1 MPVVFPFQSIV
12 SLPEIGRE
20 GWSPNRPL
28 EFCASEVSETL
39 MATSEFRHRV
49 SFAAT
54 SSSELNGEAAANST
68 RRERSTVKLWM
79 FLDGVTVFG
88 AAVLATLYELHT
100 GPVAGAIGFWH
111 GTLFNGPSTSI
122 LLVLLCGFTISL
134 MITSR
139 RLHLYVPTRL
149 TSFLHEQRLSV
160 QACFTSGLLLTG
172 TLYLVH
178 AADIPRSIVLIT
190 VGLVTITLSLRR
202 LAYRILINRRF
213 ERGVGTRNVLIV
225 GTGPEAQ
232 ALRHYLMSFGH
243 LGYSFKGFIESP
255 RSSSGQAERFDDVVG
270 TLDTMFQYARKQF
283 VDEIFFTTHCDRA
296 VVLDVLAQART
307 QGVDLTVVLDLYN
320 GLPSRPIEYIGQ
332 FPTIPLH
339 WRHVPELALLLKR
352 MVDIVFSSLM
362 LILLSPILLA
372 IAVAIK
378 LDSSGPIF
386 YCSERIGKK
395 GRVFRCTKF
404 RTMVRDAENRR
415 ADVMHLNERD
425 GILFKISNDPR
436 VTRLGRFL
444 RKYSLDEF
452 PQFFNVLRGDM
463 SIVGPRPPI
472 ESEVR
477 EYRLNDLRRLDVTP
491 GITGLWQVKARQDP
505 SFDNYVC
512 LDVAYIDNW
521 SVWLDLKIILR
532 TIAVVFAGT
541 GS

>member
-1 MPVVFPFQSIV
+1 
-12 SLPEIGRE
+12 
-20 GWSPNRPL
+20 
-28 EFCASEVSETL
+28 
-39 MATSEFRHRV
+39 MATSEFRHRF
-49 SFAAT
+49 SFAAAP
-54 SSSELNGEAAANST
+54 SPELKGEAAARPT

-79 FLDGVTVFG
+79 ALDAVTVLG
-88 AAVLATLYELHT
+88 AAVLATLYEFHT

-111 GTLFNGPSTSI
+111 GTLFNGRSMGI
-122 LLVLLCGFTISL
+122 LVALLCGFTISL

-149 TSFLHEQRLSV
+149 TSFLHEQRLSA
-160 QACFTSGLLLTG
+160 QAYSTSGLLLAG
-172 TLYLVH
+172 TLYLIH
-178 AADIPRSIVLIT
+178 AEDIPRSIVLIT

-225 GTGPEAQ
+225 GTGQEAQ
-232 ALRHYLMSFGH
+232 ALSHHLMSFGH
-243 LGYSFKGFIESP
+243 LGYAFKGFIDCPSSNSGHPE
-255 RSSSGQAERFDDVVG
+255 RSDEVVG
-270 TLDTMFQYARKQF
+270 TLDTMFEYARKQF
-283 VDEIFFTTHCDRA
+283 VDEIFFTTPCDRG

-339 WRHVPELALLLKR
+339 WRQVPELALLLKR
-352 MVDIVFSSLM
+352 MVDIVFSSVA
-362 LILLSPILLA
+362 LILLSPVLLA

-386 YCSERIGKK
+386 YFSDRIGKK

-404 RTMVRDAENRR
+404 RTMVRDAEKRR

-436 VTRLGRFL
+436 VTRVGRFL
-444 RKYSLDEF
+444 RRYSLDEL

-472 ESEVR
+472 VSEVR
-477 EYRLNDLRRLDVTP
+477 AYRLSDLRRLDVTP

-505 SFDNYVC
+505 SFDNYVS

-521 SVWLDLKIILR
+521 SVWLDLKIIVR